1 MKNSYKKLLSIIL
14 SLCLCIFIV
23 PGTVNAVTVTESE
36 SVVQA
41 PAEMTDLEM
50 IMAGIKTVEEV
61 YGKLDEATVPEIVGY
76 NEAVASNHV
85 ERLYEDEGNDLNKV
99 VFLNADGSKTAYLY
113 DYPVKYIADNGKI
126 KDITLKIEE
135 AENSSF
141 RTADNSTV
149 TTFSAN
155 AQNGITLSG
164 NGASVVLVPQMPKTE
179 ATRAADTNKVISVRK
194 VNDKTVAYTYDAK
207 TSIEYSLTYTGF
219 KEDIVVSEYTGK
231 TEYDFTLYTNGLELV
246 CIDGS
251 YYLVDSNDNVKA
263 TLGDIIIFTA
273 DERNNTFGT
282 MRSRTIRENEEY
294 ILTIVIDP
302 EFLADE
308 NTIYPIRIDP
318 TVEITYDGN
327 GSSAISDVTI
337 NSLEGSS
344 GTSSALMIGKRQT
357 YGISRVLM
365 KFPGLNLSSLG
376 SNISITNATVRI
388 RDILCETTSMDIS
401 CYIFTGNEWNES
413 TVSWANV
420 NANSYSDLLSFKTVS
435 YSNGTQQSNAHWYVF
450 NITDAVEGWRTGN
463 CNPNKGIIFKS
474 SSSVENGSSYIHKTF
489 ASFNRASY
497 KPSLS
502 VTYSGASSLPIS
514 EDTYYLN
521 NMYFGK
527 YMQYLSP
534 NIAPVSGTITNLGA
548 SIRWEIFRVEPGFVI
563 RSTVDSTKY
572 LGVPDDPTNDGISV
586 VTVTESAIPSK
597 CIWNISFA
605 AGTGCLIRNYYNFRY
620 LFTNGN
626 TIYTTETTSTS
637 GTNAYYSRVWR
648 LISVDNMALRELS
661 QNFSIDTLSL
671 MKNKTASPNI
681 RLAPTN
687 AIWSELTDFEFSNY
701 DTDYVSFNVNNCSF
715 TALNLEITDQ
725 FTVTGTHKVTGQVA
739 YFSIVI
745 NPQACLLGIDNEGHD
760 HWYGL
765 HNSVSSI
772 INCGYSN
779 ANVQYD
785 TFTESEVVYKLN
797 YNLNGVFVSRSHG
810 GQVFN
815 ASGMTIGTC
824 IQLNDE
830 NDREMLYS
838 NSSLSNVDLSNL
850 KLVLFI
856 GCKTGYGGETAPNL
870 PSAAVNK
877 GATTAVGFRNNIY
890 CEAAN
895 DWTKDF
901 FFLME
906 EGKTVEEACVQLAKI
921 KAYVD
926 GGLNEYVI
934 CGDPDTTLK

>member
-1 MKNSYKKLLSIIL
+1 MKNSYKKLLSLIL

-23 PGTVNAVTVTESE
+23 PGTVNAVTVTESQ

-164 NGASVVLVPQMPKTE
+164 NGTSVVLVPQMPKTE
-179 ATRAADTNKVISVRK
+179 VTSAADTNKVISARK

-219 KEDIVVSEYTGK
+219 KEDIVVSEYTGQ

-251 YYLVDSNDNVKA
+251 YYLVDSNDNIKA

-273 DERNNTFGT
+273 DERNNTFGA
-282 MRSRTIRENEEY
+282 MRSRTVRENEEY
-294 ILTIVIDP
+294 IITIVIDP

-308 NTIYPIRIDP
+308 NTVYPIRIDP

-344 GTSSALMIGKRQT
+344 GTSGSIMVGKRQT

-365 KFPGLNLSSLG
+365 KFPGLDFDDLG
-376 SNISITNATVRI
+376 SNISITDATVEI
-388 RDILCETTSMDIS
+388 RDILCETESMDVS

-420 NANSYSDLLSFKTVS
+420 NANSYSDLLSSKSVS
-435 YSNGTQQSNAHWYVF
+435 YANGKSLSPAHRYKF
-450 NITDAVEGWRTGN
+450 NITDAVEGWRIGN
-463 CNPNKGIIFKS
+463 FNPNKGIIFKTS
-474 SSSVENGSSYIHKTF
+474 WITESALGYIHKTF

-502 VTYSGASSLPIS
+502 VTYSEESTLPITT
-514 EDTYYLN
+514 DTYYLN
-521 NMYFGK
+521 NKYFGN
-527 YMQYLSP
+527 YLHYYSSISP
-534 NIAPVSGTITNLGA
+534 RSGTIDELGS
-548 SIRWEIFRVEPGFVI
+548 SIQWKLMRVGTGFVI

-572 LGVPDDPTNDGISV
+572 LAVSTDETNYSIGVSTIS
-586 VTVTESAIPSK
+586 ESSIPQN
-597 CIWNISFA
+597 CIWNISIA
-605 AGTGCLIRNYYNFRY
+605 VGTGCLIRSAYNDRY
-620 LFTNGN
+620 LYIKEYFEGDR
-626 TIYTTETTSTS
+626 ILYTSATTGSS
-637 GTNAYYSRVWR
+637 GTSDYYQKVWR
-648 LISVDNMALRELS
+648 LISKGNMKNRELIAITEVHKVFVMKGTS
-661 QNFSIDTLSL
+661 ANINFVLYPI
-671 MKNKTASPNI
+671 
-681 RLAPTN
+681 N
-687 AIWSELTDFEFSNY
+687 AIWSEATDFNY
-701 DTDYVSFNVNNCSF
+701 DYDANVA
-715 TALNLEITDQ
+715 TASEEYG
-725 FTVTGTHKVTGQVA
+725 TVTGITAGNTSIEYTHKVTGISGYFNVEVTPVLSETSALSYWHNCEDNLIGYWNVA
-739 YFSIVI
+739 PKIYIENI
-745 NPQACLLGIDNEGHD
+745 DGTEYELEQACDYAIEVWESALGIDI
-760 HWYGL
+760 
-765 HNSVSSI
+765 S
-772 INCGYSN
+772 
-779 ANVQYD
+779 
-785 TFTESEVVYKLN
+785 
-797 YNLNGVFVSRSHG
+797 
-810 GQVFN
+810 
-815 ASGMTIGTC
+815 MTDDILEAD
-824 IQLNDE
+824 I
-830 NDREMLYS
+830 
-838 NSSLSNVDLSNL
+838 V
-850 KLVLFI
+850 I
-856 GCKTGYGGETAPNL
+856 YGGEKTALQELGYDESAGNLGLTRYGSYHFTRYAYYGNSIKILARLERVIVYIPHRILATPSSYRFACIHELGHALGFFGHSDNENHVMYPNYNTYN
-870 PSAAVNK
+870 SS
-877 GATTAVGFRNNIY
+877 G
-890 CEAAN
+890 E
-895 DWTKDF
+895 
-901 FFLME
+901 
-906 EGKTVEEACVQLAKI
+906 
-921 KAYVD
+921 
-926 GGLNEYVI
+926 
-934 CGDPDTTLK
+934 LKQQEINHLYQMYD